1 MTENDPLGLIKSDE
15 RFLPLEEKP
24 RFVSRGEKI
33 IDHMF
38 GELFG
43 QRREDGTD

>member
-1 MTENDPLGLIKSDE
+1 MTENDPLGIIKSDE
-15 RFLPLEEKP
+15 RFLPPEERP
-24 RFVSRGEKI
+24 LPASRGEKI
-33 IDHMF
+33 IEHMF